1 MVLARDTAT
10 NIRSWQAAE
19 ANRRARACV
28 APTKWPARRR
38 STPLTNPL
46 PAWLS
51 LHGHDPVIQGAL
63 ILLGTFV
70 LEDAATI
77 LAAMDVQVGK
87 ASLAVALAALYLG
100 IVLGDV
106 GLYGLGRLAL
116 ATPWAQRWAP
126 PGRFPHSRDW
136 LRSHVFSVVFV
147 SRFLPGA
154 RLPTYTA
161 CGYFQADLRRFALAA
176 VVATSIWTSL
186 LFTVSLHLGR
196 FLSEHL
202 GAWRWA
208 GMAGFALTI
217 VIAGR
222 LAARLQAAHP

>member
-1 MVLARDTAT
+1 MTG
-10 NIRSWQAAE
+10 
-19 ANRRARACV
+19 
-28 APTKWPARRR
+28 
-38 STPLTNPL
+38 
-46 PAWLS
+46 WLD
-51 LHGHDPVIQGAL
+51 LHGHGPAIQGLL

-77 LAAMDVQVGK
+77 LAAMDVQAGK
-87 ASLAVALAALYLG
+87 ASLALALGALYLG

-106 GLYGLGRLAL
+106 WLYGMGRLAV
-116 ATPWAQRWAP
+116 ATPWARRWAP
-126 PGRFPHSRDW
+126 PSRFAHSRDW
-136 LRSHVFSVVFV
+136 LRSHAFSVVFV

-161 CGYFQADLRRFALAA
+161 CGYFRVDLKRFALAA
-176 VVATSIWTSL
+176 VVATSIWTTL

-196 FLSEHL
+196 FLSDHL

-208 GMAGFALTI
+208 GMAGFALTV